1 MPHATA
7 EVARTN
13 EINIAAVD
21 AETLSHLLGIS
32 KRALAETAGLPPA
45 SLNRKTRASAAHTIA
60 RLSEMAEILHRI
72 SPWAG
77 SMAQALAWYRA
88 EPLPEFGGRT
98 AESLVKSGRAA
109 AVRNFLDHVAL
120 GGFA

>member
-1 MPHATA
+1 MPQATIEA
-7 EVARTN
+7 ARTTKSD
-13 EINIAAVD
+13 IPAID
-21 AETLSHLLGIS
+21 ADTLSHMLGIS
-32 KRALAETAGLPPA
+32 KRALAETAGLPSA
-45 SLNRKTRASAAHTIA
+45 SLNRRTQANAAHTLA

-72 SPWAG
+72 TPWAG
-77 SMAQALAWYRA
+77 GMGQALAWYRA